1 MTYSTECLTIAIP
14 ITQAAR
20 RTAHAFARDQPTL
33 EKSKRVYLNTLA
45 VLVVQNYMQMLD
57 ISTNLDSSYS
67 WNPVGRMFADV
78 ADLNTSFGRL
88 ECRPTIAN
96 EQTCFI
102 PPEVWQD
109 RIGYIV
115 VQVDET
121 CREGTL
127 LGFVPTVS
135 QQQLP
140 INQLRSLDELLD
152 HLHQPTS
159 KLVRLSQWFDDIIEP
174 GWQTM
179 EELLGTRSRNPLL
192 AFRLGEVGSI
202 TNSKNFRRLIK
213 QLYASQTK
221 MSAST
226 SIPPDPSAALT
237 QLLQTTQDEETL
249 WTAAEILWTT
259 DPDNSA
265 SGVRRVIDLGMQ
277 LAGHAVALMVA
288 ILPKADQKIAV
299 LLRVS
304 PMGNQSHLPPGLQLV
319 GLDKAGSPF
328 LTVQS
333 REKDDYNQLKFSA
346 DPGERFSVRVVLDN
360 ASITE
365 NFVV

>member
-1 MTYSTECLTIAIP
+1 MIYSTERLTITIP
-14 ITQAAR
+14 ITQTAR
-20 RTAHAFARDQPTL
+20 RTAQAFARDQPTL

-57 ISTNLDSSYS
+57 ISTNLESSHS
-67 WNPVGRMFADV
+67 WNSVGRMFADV
-78 ADLNTSFGRL
+78 ADLNTDFGRL
-88 ECRPTIAN
+88 ECRPITN
-96 EQTCFI
+96 EQTCFV

-135 QQQLP
+135 QQHLP
-140 INQLRSLDELLD
+140 INQLRSLDELLV

-192 AFRLGEVGSI
+192 AFRTGEVGSI
-202 TNSKNFRRLIK
+202 KNPENLRRLIK

-221 MSAST
+221 TSAAT
-226 SIPPDPSAALT
+226 IPPDPSAALT
-237 QLLQTTQDEETL
+237 QLLQTTQDEETR
-249 WTAAEILWTT
+249 WTAAELLWTT
-259 DPDNSA
+259 DPGNSA

-288 ILPKADQKIAV
+288 ILPKPDQKIAV
-299 LLRVS
+299 LLRVY
-304 PMGNQSHLPPGLQLV
+304 PMGNQSYLPPGLQLV
-319 GLDKAGSPF
+319 GLDEAGNSF
-328 LTVQS
+328 LTAQS